1 MTVAASKLSQV
12 YPHLVE
18 HLSDAERDYLA
29 SLLVLRRAEE
39 GDELITYGQVNDS
52 LFMVAEGDVAVSLPS
67 EDGAV
72 DLGSRGAG
80 RWVGELGMIE
90 PGPASATVRA
100 GSDATLW
107 VLTHEAFERMREE
120 NPCCGAAIMEQVS
133 KDVAARLRTC
143 NAVLF
148 RKDTEGHIE
157 LVPSQEAPEGVV
169 SKLIHQIKDLF
180 DLGQPAPEGGAVPKK
195 APQAGMSLK
204 TFLAQHASFGCLSE
218 EDRDHMIQ
226 ACEVREFPDGHV
238 LIREG
243 DARDAV
249 YFLLDGL
256 VEVQVLKPKGA
267 SFATD
272 HVMGPGEIVGLVAI
286 VDRGRRSATC
296 TARGP
301 VKVGVLSLEGAN
313 LLVNTR
319 ARISCAFQYAL
330 AEQLAH
336 DARNLNESLLHA
348 AAHPDA

>member
-18 HLSDAERDYLA
+18 HLSEDEREYLA
-29 SLLVLRRAEE
+29 SLLVLRRADE
-39 GDELITYGQVNDS
+39 GEELITYGEISDS
-52 LFMVAEGDVAVSLPS
+52 LFMVAEGDVIVSLPS
-67 EDGAV
+67 ESGGV
-72 DLGSRGAG
+72 DLGRRGAG

-100 GSDATLW
+100 GTDATLW
-107 VLTHEAFERMREE
+107 VLTHAAFQRMREE

-143 NAVLF
+143 NTVLF
-148 RKDTEGHIE
+148 RKADDGKIE
-157 LVPSQEAPEGVV
+157 LVPTQEAPGGVV
-169 SKLIHQIKDLF
+169 ATLIHQIKDLF
-180 DLGQPAPEGGAVPKK
+180 DLGQPPPSGGA
-195 APQAGMSLK
+195 APIRPTQPGMSLK
-204 TFLAQHASFGCLSE
+204 TFVDRHQSFGCLSA
-218 EDRDHMIQ
+218 EDRDHLIQ
-226 ACEVREFPDGHV
+226 SCEVREFPDGHA

-243 DARDAV
+243 DHRDAV
-249 YFLLDGL
+249 YFILDGL
-256 VEVQVLKPKGA
+256 IEVQVNKPKRA

-272 HVMGPGEIVGLVAI
+272 RIMGPGEIVGLVAI

-301 VKVGVLSLEGAN
+301 VKVAVLSLEGAN

-330 AEQLAH
+330 ADQLAH
-336 DARNLNESLLHA
+336 DARSLNESLLHA
-348 AAHPDA
+348 AAHPEG